1 MLFLSAKAFLH
12 DVSSGAVRVVLM
24 LRPSNAEQTH
34 TEPGVCSTL
43 FKRILRP
50 GSGFTAERVL
60 VFGTLVL
67 TCMIVGTGAG
77 PRALALGQTAGRVS
91 TIESQRAF
99 ITQYCGDCH
108 NESLKSGG
116 FSWDDLDVA
125 HPGENPE
132 QAEKIVRKVRSGLM
146 PPVGLPR
153 PDMAAA
159 KDFARALEAR
169 IDRAAAAQG
178 VYAGA
183 PRLHRVNRTEYR
195 NSVRDL
201 LSIDIDVTEVLPPDA
216 RTNGFDNMS
225 EALTI
230 TPALMGAYIRAAER
244 ISREA
249 VGDPDAP
256 ARMVHYK
263 VSRLINQMKR
273 VEGAPFGTRGGT
285 SILHS
290 FPADGEYRFRADFY
304 YYYTE
309 QLIGSS
315 LPQQLQG
322 QEIEFSVDGERV
334 AVLEIDPFVQ
344 ESQANYVTEPVWIA
358 AGQRRLT
365 AAFVSKFDGP
375 VQDHYRLIEQ
385 TILDT
390 TISVTP
396 ELTGLPH
403 LQSFYVTGPFNPT
416 GVSDSESRRR
426 IFTCRPANTG
436 EEEPCA
442 RQIVSRLAGQAF
454 RRPETPEDLESLLG
468 YYELG
473 RENGTFEKGVRAAIQ
488 AILAKPEFIFRFE
501 EKPADAEPGTNYLI
515 SELELASRLAY
526 FLWSTIP
533 DDELIRVASE
543 GTLRDPGVLEVQ
555 VGRMLADARSEAL
568 ATSFAGQWLRLA
580 GIGDVFPEAPLFP
593 DFTLNLAR
601 SMRHEVELLFD
612 SIVREDRNLLDL
624 LTAEYTF
631 VDEVL
636 AKHYG
641 IPDVLG
647 SRFKRV
653 RLTDPNRFGL
663 LGKAGVL
670 MMTSLANRTSPVAR
684 GKYVLEVLVG
694 SPPPAPPPVVPP
706 LEENVSNE
714 KLLSVRQRMEQ
725 HRASPACSACHRIM
739 DPIGLALENFDAV
752 GVWRNNDSGSR
763 IDPTGEM
770 FDGTRLDGPIGVR
783 RAILERSEAFL
794 GSFTENFLAYALGRV
809 LDHRDMPTVRSIAR
823 EAARNE
829 NRVSTFIMEIVKSAP
844 FQMRAAAETSAV
856 EAADPN

>member
-1 MLFLSAKAFLH
+1 M
-12 DVSSGAVRVVLM
+12 
-24 LRPSNAEQTH
+24 
-34 TEPGVCSTL
+34 

-60 VFGTLVL
+60 VFGAFVL
-67 TCMIVGTGAG
+67 TCMIGGAGAG
-77 PRALALGQTAGRVS
+77 PRTLALGQTAGTVS
-91 TIESQRAF
+91 TIESRRAF
-99 ITQYCGDCH
+99 ITRYCGDCH

-125 HPGENPE
+125 QPEGNPE
-132 QAEKIVRKVRSGLM
+132 QAEKIVRKLRSGLM
-146 PPVGLPR
+146 PPVGSPR

-159 KDFARALEAR
+159 KDFARTLEAR

-178 VYAGA
+178 AYAGA
-183 PRLHRVNRTEYR
+183 PLLHRVNRIEYR

-201 LSIDIDVTEVLPPDA
+201 LSIDVDVTEILPPDA

-256 ARMVHYK
+256 ARMVQYK

-273 VEGAPFGTRGGT
+273 VEGAPFGTRGGI

-334 AVLEIDPFVQ
+334 AVIEIDPFVQ
-344 ESQANYVTEPVWIA
+344 ESQANYVTEPVPIA

-416 GVSDSESRRR
+416 GVSDSESRRL

-454 RRPETPEDLESLLG
+454 RRPATPEDLESLLG

-473 RENGTFEKGVRAAIQ
+473 RENGTFEEGVRAAIQ

-501 EKPADAEPGTNYLI
+501 AKPADAEPGTNYLI
-515 SELELASRLAY
+515 SDLELASRLAY

-543 GTLRDPGVLEVQ
+543 GTLRDPGVLEQQ

-624 LTAEYTF
+624 LTADYTF

-647 SRFKRV
+647 TRFKRV
-653 RLTDPNRFGL
+653 DLTDPNRFGL

-706 LEENVSNE
+706 LEENVNNE
-714 KLLSVRQRMEQ
+714 RVLSVRQRMEQ